1 MNSGSTAVGT
11 FEILRFAER
20 DAAEQTADRLR
31 TMLDPRLGFTW
42 SDLFVDGEAD
52 GAAGAAQAALV
63 HCAEWPARPPA
74 AEQREQRELPELARR
89 LAADAGAQPARTLG
103 GTLAVSIDGP
113 AAAAAPGVAV
123 LAIRHV
129 SGIDAARELGTLLL
143 RSGEWK
149 REVSGFIGASA
160 YISADGREFINYVR
174 WVDEAAYQRYMTDP
188 RNAAGQPGI
197 ASTESAEPEFVKGQS
212 VRHTGA
218 RLGSAVLMRVV
229 ARGSP
234 SNGGRS

>member
-1 MNSGSTAVGT
+1 MNSDAAAVGT

-20 DAAEQTADRLR
+20 RAAEQTADRLT
-31 TMLDPRLGFTW
+31 TMLDARLGFTW
-42 SDLFVDGEAD
+42 SDLFVGDEVSGE
-52 GAAGAAQAALV
+52 QAALV
-63 HCAEWPARPPA
+63 HCAEWPARPPMT
-74 AEQREQRELPELARR
+74 ELPELPELPELARR

-113 AAAAAPGVAV
+113 AVAAAPGVAV

-129 SGIDAARELGTLLL
+129 SGIDAAQELGKLLL
-143 RSGEWK
+143 RSGDWK

-160 YISADGREFINYVR
+160 YISADGCEFINYVR
-174 WVDEAAYQRYMTDP
+174 WVDEEAYQRYMTDP

-197 ASTESAEPEFVKGQS
+197 ASTESAEPEFVKGQN
-212 VRHTGA
+212 VRHTGP
-218 RLGSAVLMRVV
+218 RLGSAVRMRVV
-229 ARGSP
+229 ARGCP

>member
-20 DAAEQTADRLR
+20 RAAERTADRLT

-42 SDLFVDGEAD
+42 SDIFVGDEVSGE
-52 GAAGAAQAALV
+52 QAALV

-74 AEQREQRELPELARR
+74 AELPELPELARR

-113 AAAAAPGVAV
+113 AVEAAPGVAV

-129 SGIDAARELGTLLL
+129 SGIDAAHELGKLLL

-149 REVSGFIGASA
+149 REVPGFIGASA
-160 YISADGREFINYVR
+160 YISADGSEFINYVR
-174 WVDEAAYQRYMTDP
+174 WVDEAAFQRYMTDP
-188 RNAAGQPGI
+188 RNAAGQPEI
-197 ASTESAEPEFVKGQS
+197 ASTEAAEPEFIRGQS
-212 VRHTGA
+212 LRHSEA
-218 RLGSAVLMRVV
+218 RLGSAVPTRVGG
-229 ARGSP
+229 RGCQW
-234 SNGGRS
+234 NGGRS